1 MPTTEKPLRPDF
13 SVPDSVFTVNAAVEH
28 IRASSADSCKE
39 LLEQWQDHVLQL
51 VLGPA
56 WAPHQTEPA
65 PWHCKVCGSCV
76 GFKRRGSRPRQLLT
90 SVGKIRFRLRQVTCL
105 ACEQVGSHTTF
116 SPFPELLD
124 MPVRSRIA
132 GELSRKV
139 VDAATRVSYQ
149 QSSELCEVMTGQR
162 LSATSIHAQ
171 VRVRAPEELALPST
185 LTDSAQQPPGE
196 APVCPPAPL
205 EATSGTQTA
214 VKIPLLLLDSTRVCA
229 GANPKG
235 TAVNLA
241 MAVLGWHRK
250 GKRAALE
257 KALVACG
264 VGDWNELKQD
274 LRRVWPELILID
286 GDKELMT
293 LVHELYPG
301 VPVQRCIWHI
311 PHTLGFA
318 LWKGKMPKQERDVWL
333 RRIAL
338 ALYTVSTSAEG
349 VAAVHGLAQ
358 ELAQAGYN
366 RAAGMLDTAAA
377 TVFTHLDLPAFIPG
391 GRHGRCAPIATS
403 YIERQMREINR
414 RGDNGGRWSE
424 AGLQRLLRLALLRR
438 FDGEH
443 WDQLWV
449 QPA

>member
-13 SVPDSVFTVNAAVEH
+13 SVPESVLTVNAVVEH
-28 IRASSADSCKE
+28 VRASSAECCKE
-39 LLEQWQDHVLQL
+39 QIEAWQERVLED

-56 WAPHQTEPA
+56 WAPHEPSLA
-65 PWHCKVCGSCV
+65 PWHCPVCGSCA

-124 MPVRSRIA
+124 MPLRSRIS

-139 VDAATRVSYQ
+139 VDAATRLSYQ
-149 QSSELCEVMTGQR
+149 QSTELCEVMTGQR
-162 LSATSIHAQ
+162 LSATSIHTQ
-171 VRVRAPEELALPST
+171 VRVHAPQRLPLPSA
-185 LTDSAQQPPGE
+185 LTEAAQDVVAE
-196 APVCPPAPL
+196 AHTPVK
-205 EATSGTQTA
+205 
-214 VKIPLLLLDSTRVCA
+214 VPLLLLDSTRLCA
-229 GANPKG
+229 GSNPKG

-241 MAVLGWHRK
+241 MAVLNRQQHGGRSELK
-250 GKRAALE
+250 
-257 KALVACG
+257 KALVAFG
-264 VGDWNELKQD
+264 VGDWSELKPD
-274 LRRVWPELILID
+274 LQRVLPEMILID
-286 GDKELMT
+286 GDRELMH
-293 LVHELYPG
+293 LVQELYPG
-301 VPVQRCIWHI
+301 VPVQRCLWHI

-318 LWKGKMPKQERDVWL
+318 LWKGKMPKQQRDVWL

-338 ALYTVSTSAEG
+338 ALYNVSTSADG

-358 ELAQAGYN
+358 ELAQAGYS
-366 RAAGMLDTAAA
+366 RAAGMLGTAAA
-377 TVFTHLDLPAFIPG
+377 TVFTHLDLPALVPG

-424 AGLQRLLRLALLRR
+424 AGIERLLRLALLRR

-443 WDQLWV
+443 WDQLWA